1 MSLSKTEWDD
11 DFYTEYSKPE
21 GWYWMKPEES
31 LSESNLFKAYGSSP
45 EEYQKQLEK
54 DYRELS
60 DKEYEAAKA
69 YAADAWIFNEI

>member
-31 LSESNLFKAYGSSP
+31 LSESKRFKDSDSLP
-45 EEYQKQLEK
+45 E
-54 DYRELS
+54 
-60 DKEYEAAKA
+60 
-69 YAADAWIFNEI
+69 

>member
-1 MSLSKTEWDD
+1 M
-11 DFYTEYSKPE
+11 
-21 GWYWMKPEES
+21 EERK
-31 LSESNLFKAYGSSP
+31 LFKAYGVSLVGNTP